1 MNEFGTKR
9 REWVKNAAIIFLT
22 VMLLL
27 TFFSNTIMNY
37 SLPEVA
43 TQAVTSGSITS
54 RVRGTGTLTVSEPY
68 NVTIKESRVI
78 KSIAVKKGDTV
89 EKGAVLFELEDS
101 DSKEL
106 KEAEA
111 TLDQL
116 ILDYEKAILN
126 GDTALN
132 DVKRIEGGQT
142 TEMSTMQVSVENAK
156 NNVKAAETEVE
167 NRTSDVAAIQKE
179 IDLLNNTSVDTSEE
193 KEEVSKA
200 KKKLTKAQTALST
213 ATTAKTAAED
223 KVLEYGTASST
234 ISDIR
239 SDYAKSEE
247 ALTNADTAYQNALKA
262 FNEANDAYIADNT
275 NVDKQNT
282 METTKKDMQLAES
295 KKNDAAAAFDKIK
308 PAKTALDALD
318 EATTN
323 YDNAAETVTDCESD
337 LANAEAA
344 VTEKESSNEI
354 KDQIADLTNQ
364 LIEANDQLTKANT
377 ALTNAKEKQDE
388 ILKDVLAEVDLG
400 AQNVKIKEQQE
411 TVEKLRSEAIGAT
424 IEAPVA
430 GIITSISR
438 AAGETTTPDEALA
451 VIQLADKGYS
461 LSISV
466 TEQQAKNVKV
476 GDVAELQDAW
486 NYNECTI
493 TLASIKP
500 DPESGGKKK
509 LLIFDVSGDVQEGQ
523 QLNISAGN
531 KSANY
536 DLIVPSSAV
545 REDKN
550 GKFILTV
557 EEKSGPLGNR
567 YIATR
572 VDVEVLASDE
582 TLTAVSAGLYGYEFV
597 ITTATKPVEAG
608 KQVRLAD

>member
-1 MNEFGTKR
+1 MNGFSIKR
-9 REWVKNAAIIFLT
+9 REWVKNATIIFLT

-68 NVTIKESRVI
+68 NVTLKESRVI
-78 KSIAVKKGDTV
+78 KSVSVKKGDVV

-106 KEAEA
+106 KEAETA
-111 TLDQL
+111 LDQL

-126 GDTALN
+126 GDTTLN
-132 DVKRIEGGQT
+132 DVKRIEDGKT
-142 TEMSTMQVSVENAK
+142 TEMSTMQVNVENAK

-179 IDLLNNTSVDTSEE
+179 IDLLNNTTVDTSEE
-193 KEEVSKA
+193 KEEVSDA
-200 KKKLTKAQTALST
+200 KKKLTKAQTAIGK

-223 KVLEYGTASST
+223 KVLEYGSANST
-234 ISDIR
+234 ISDVR
-239 SDYAKSEE
+239 SDY
-247 ALTNADTAYQNALKA
+247 
-262 FNEANDAYIADNT
+262 
-275 NVDKQNT
+275 
-282 METTKKDMQLAES
+282 TTKESTYNSAVTEYDKAVTAFGEAKKTYEADITNSENKSKMDIAENDMNVAES
-295 KKNDAAAAFDKIK
+295 KKTDAATAFDKIK

-323 YDNAAETVTDCESD
+323 YDSAASTVTDCE
-337 LANAEAA
+337 AAVTNAEAA

-354 KDQIADLTNQ
+354 KDQISDLTNR
-364 LIEANDQLTKANT
+364 LIEANDQLAKANT
-377 ALTNAKEKQDE
+377 TLTNAKEKQEE
-388 ILKDVLAEVDLG
+388 ILKDVLSEVDLG

-411 TVEKLRSEAIGAT
+411 AVEKLKSEAIGAT
-424 IEAPVA
+424 IVAPVA
-430 GIITSISR
+430 GTVTSISR

-466 TEQQAKNVKV
+466 TDQQAKNVKV

-500 DPESGGKKK
+500 DPENGGKNK
-509 LLIFDVSGDVQEGQ
+509 LLLFDVAGDVQEGQ

-536 DLIVPSSAV
+536 DLIVPSSAI

-557 EEKSGPLGNR
+557 ESKSSPLGNR

-608 KQVRLAD
+608 KQVRLPD